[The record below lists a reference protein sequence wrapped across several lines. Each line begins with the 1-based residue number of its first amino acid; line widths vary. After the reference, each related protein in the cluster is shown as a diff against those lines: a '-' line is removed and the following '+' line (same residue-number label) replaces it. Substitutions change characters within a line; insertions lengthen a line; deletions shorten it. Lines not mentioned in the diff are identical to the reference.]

1 MFKPASNK
9 VAFPQMEEAILGVW
23 EERGTF
29 RKSLE
34 RNEGGERYTFY
45 DGPPFATGL
54 PHYGHLLA
62 GTIKDIVPRYQTMR
76 GKYVERRFGW
86 DTHGLPI
93 EALAQEALGVAGAPE
108 IKKIGVDKFNEQ
120 CRSMVLKYV
129 GEWRRTVTRMGR
141 WVDFDNDYKT
151 MDFGFMES
159 VWWVFK
165 QLWDQGRVYR
175 SHRIMPYSWKLSTPL
190 SNFEAGSNYKD
201 VQDPTVTCRVRATSV
216 RSEGLR
222 AKSGG
227 STVYFLIWT
236 TTPWTLPENLAICTG
251 AKIDYVAVR
260 DETDDARPIYVM
272 AKARLPF
279 IFKKQ
284 EQYEL
289 VWEGKGDEL
298 KDSEYEPLFP
308 YFADKRA
315 EGAFRVL
322 NDDYVTTDDGVGIVH
337 IAPAYGEDDFR
348 VCREAGIAA
357 FADPLDDACA
367 FTDAVPEYKGRFCK
381 DCDRDI
387 IKRLKAEGKLVHQ
400 ATIVHSYPFC
410 DRTDTPLIYRAID
423 AWYVRVE
430 DLHERLAKN
439 NAAVHWTP
447 DYVGEKRF
455 GNWLGEARD
464 WNISRNR
471 FWGSCIPVWVNDDD
485 PSDMI
490 CVGSAKELEELS
502 GEKVTDLHKHFIDKI
517 VIRRDGKT
525 YHRTP
530 EVLDCWFESG
540 SMPYAQQHYMGE
552 SGLKPAAPDGKKSSI
567 DDFFPADFIAEGL
580 DQTRGWFYTLM
591 VLGTCLFD
599 KSPYRNVVVNGLVLA
614 EDGKKMSKRLRN
626 YPDPAKML
634 DTYGADAIRLYM
646 IYSPV
651 VRAENLKFSESGV
664 KQLMRDL
671 LIPWW
676 NAYSFFVTYANVD
689 GFGDAEVVY
698 PESDNV
704 LDRWIV
710 SSMETLIA
718 DVTAAMDA
726 YDLQRSVRPF
736 VKFVEDLTNWYIR
749 RSRRRF
755 WKSTN
760 DGDKLCAYRTLR
772 YVLVQ
777 LSKVAAPFTPF
788 IAEEIYTNL
797 KGEGDPESV
806 HLCDFPTA
814 NAAARDLA
822 LEGRMA
828 AVQTVVELGRRLR
841 ADNDLKVRQPLSAI
855 RIAGA
860 DVKGLEDLIE
870 DELNVK
876 SVQFVAD
883 ETELCDVSYKA
894 NFKTLGRKCG
904 PKMKA
909 VAAAIAGNAPGL
921 AGLFGR
927 GSGTPYPPAEGCP
940 RSGCPSRGESPSVVV
955 EGIEIAPEDVLITRS
970 PRAGLVVASEGAAVV
985 ALETALTPALVAEGL
1000 AREFVSRVQAMRKDA
1015 DFEVTQR
1022 IDVTVET
1029 DGEMRAALEAHL
1041 GYVKGETLALSL
1053 GFGEVA
1059 ADAVDLNGH
1068 TAKIAVS
1075 AREAK

>member
-1 MFKPASNK
+1 MFKSVSNK
-9 VAFPQMEEAILGVW
+9 IAFPKMEEEILSYW
-23 EERGTF
+23 EKDGTF
-29 RKSLE
+29 KKSLAK
-34 RNEGGERYTFY
+34 NEGKSQYRFY

-62 GTIKDIVPRYQTMR
+62 GIIKDIVPRYQTMR

-108 IKKIGVDKFNEQ
+108 IKALGVDKFNEQ

-129 GEWRRTVTRMGR
+129 NEWEKTVTRMGR
-141 WVDFDNDYKT
+141 WVDFKNDYKT
-151 MDFGFMES
+151 MNPEFMETI
-159 VWWVFK
+159 WWVFK
-165 QLWDQGRVYR
+165 QLWNQGRVYK

-190 SNFEAGSNYKD
+190 SNFEAGNNYKD
-201 VQDPTVTCRVRATSV
+201 VQDPTVTVRTKALAATS
-216 RSEGLR
+216 ETM
-222 AKSGG
+222 KSLLAAEK
-227 STVYFLIWT
+227 TVYLLVWT
-236 TTPWTLPENLAICTG
+236 TTPWTLPENLMICAG
-251 AKIDYVAVR
+251 AAIDYVAVR
-260 DETDDARPIYVM
+260 DLTDEAKSVYIM
-272 AKARLPF
+272 AKARLEH
-279 IFKKQ
+279 IFKK
-284 EQYEL
+284 
-289 VWEGKGDEL
+289 EGDREIVAEFKGSEL
-298 KDSEYEPLFP
+298 KGVEYEPIFP
-308 YFADKRA
+308 YFADKKA
-315 EGAFRVL
+315 EGAFRVT
-322 NDDYVTTDDGVGIVH
+322 NDDYVTTDDGVGLVH

-348 VCREAGIAA
+348 VCKEAGMTA
-357 FADPLDDACA
+357 FVDPLDDACA
-367 FTDAVPEYKGRFCK
+367 FTDAIPELKGRFCK
-381 DCDRDI
+381 DCDKDL
-387 IKRLKAEGKLVHQ
+387 IKWLKTEGKLVHQ

-439 NAAVHWTP
+439 NAPVHWTP

-455 GNWLGEARD
+455 GNWLEEARD

-471 FWGSCIPVWVNDDD
+471 FWGSCIPVWINDED
-485 PSDMI
+485 PEDMI
-490 CVGSAKELEELS
+490 CVGSIKELEELS
-502 GEKVTDLHKHFIDKI
+502 GEKVTDLHKHFVDKI
-517 VIRRDGKT
+517 VIKKDGKT

-552 SGLKPAAPDGKKSSI
+552 QGTGKSI
-567 DDFFPADFIAEGL
+567 DEFFPADFIAEGL

-599 KSPYRNVVVNGLVLA
+599 KSPYKNVIVNGLILA
-614 EDGKKMSKRLRN
+614 EDGKKMSKRLKN
-626 YPDPAKML
+626 YPDPNLML
-634 DTYGADAIRLYM
+634 NTYGADAIRLYM

-651 VRAENLKFSESGV
+651 VKAESLKFSENGV

-689 GFGDAEVVY
+689 GFHDEEVAF
-698 PESDNV
+698 PESENV

-718 DVTAAMDA
+718 EVTDAMDN
-726 YDLQRSVRPF
+726 YDLQKSVRPF

-760 DGDKLCAYRTLR
+760 DGDKLSAYRTLR

-788 IAEEIYTNL
+788 IAEEIYRNL
-797 KGEGDPESV
+797 KGKSDPDSV

-814 NAAARDLA
+814 NAAARDLD
-822 LEGRMA
+822 LERRMA
-828 AVQTVVELGRRLR
+828 DVQAAVELGRRLR
-841 ADNDLKVRQPLSAI
+841 ADNDLKVRQPLSALKLS
-855 RIAGA
+855 GG
-860 DVKGLEDLIE
+860 DVAGLESLIE

-876 SVQFVAD
+876 KVEFVAD
-883 ETELCDVSYKA
+883 ETELCNVSYKA
-894 NFKTLGRKCG
+894 NFKTLGKKCG

-909 VAAAIAGNAPGL
+909 VAAAIASMGNGEL
-921 AGLFGR
+921 GMGNDW
-927 GSGTPYPPAEGCP
+927 TKEIEG
-940 RSGCPSRGESPSVVV
+940 VA
-955 EGIEIAPEDVLITRS
+955 ITADDVLVTRS
-970 PRAGLVVASEGAAVV
+970 PKEGLVVASEGAVV
-985 ALETALTPALVAEGL
+985 VGLETALTPELIAEGL
-1000 AREFVSRVQAMRKDA
+1000 AREFVSHVQSLRKEA

-1022 IDVTVET
+1022 IALTVEA
-1029 DGEMRAALEAHL
+1029 DDEMRSALETHAQ
-1041 GYVKGETLALSL
+1041 YVKGETLALSL
-1053 GFGEVA
+1053 EFAACDAAEVS
-1059 ADAVDLNGH
+1059 LNSH
-1068 TAKIAVS
+1068 VVKI
-1075 AREAK
+1075 KIDKM